1 MTKMRAA
8 LIAAGVAAALF
19 ATAACESGS
28 DTGGASAT
36 PGTFTANPTGAL
48 NAWGFN
54 NADDV
59 GQARLDYATKQLSGV
74 SIKMDQTNFDAQ
86 KFSTRVAS
94 GDVPDVVQMDREAVA
109 TYAAQDLIV
118 PLDECFTVNNV
129 KPDERWY
136 PNVVDDVTYK
146 DQVWAVPQFYQP
158 PAILLNKTVMD
169 AAGVQDSEIDTS
181 KPDTLLAAITKMYK
195 TNGDVPSTLGFNPQ
209 ATGQMYLW
217 ILGNGGK
224 LIGDNGEPTLDDPA
238 NVAGLELLKKI
249 TDAQGGFAK
258 YKSFT
263 DSFDMFG
270 EKNQFVQN
278 QVGAEVDAQWYPNV
292 LSPYKDK
299 IKLAAVPF
307 KDKDGNPFTVASG
320 SAFVVPK
327 QAKNPSAGCKW
338 ALALTEDGSWTAA
351 AEARA
356 ATVQKENS
364 VNTGLFTGS
373 PKADQDIRSKYVKA
387 SGNAGFDQV
396 IGTYY
401 EVAPTGKSIGSSP
414 AGQQLKQELTN
425 AFTAAL
431 LGQKP
436 AQQALADAQ
445 TTTMTAYKKITGG

>member
-1 MTKMRAA
+1 MTTRRVA
-8 LIAAGVAAALF
+8 LIAAGLAAALV
-19 ATAACESGS
+19 AMAACESGNET
-28 DTGGASAT
+28 DDGGGAT
-36 PGTFTANPTGAL
+36 TGTFNASPTGAL
-48 NAWGFN
+48 YAWGFN

-74 SIKMDQTNFDAQ
+74 TIKMDQTNFDAQ
-86 KFSTRVAS
+86 KFTTRVAS

-109 TYAAQDLIV
+109 TYAAQDLIL
-118 PLDECFTVNNV
+118 PLDECFSVNNV

-146 DQVWAVPQFYQP
+146 NNVWAVPQFYQP

-181 KPDTLLAAITKMYK
+181 KPDTLIPAIAKMYK
-195 TNGDVPSTLGFNPQ
+195 VKGNVPATLGFDPQ
-209 ATGQMYLW
+209 ATGQLYLW
-217 ILGNGGK
+217 VLGSGGR

-263 DSFDMFG
+263 DSFDTFG
-270 EKNQFVQN
+270 ENNQFVKN
-278 QVGAEVDAQWYPNV
+278 QVGAQVNAQWYPNV
-292 LSPYKDK
+292 LSPYKDQ

-320 SAFVVPK
+320 TAFVVPK

-338 ALALTEDGSWTAA
+338 ALALTEDGSWNAA
-351 AEARA
+351 GEARA
-356 ATVQKENS
+356 ATVAKDQS

-373 PKADQDIRSKYVKA
+373 PAADKALRDKYVKP

-396 IGTYY
+396 ISTYY
-401 EVAPTGKSIGSSP
+401 DVAPTGKSIGSSP

-425 AFTAAL
+425 AITATL

-445 TTTMTAYKKITGG
+445 TATMSAYNKVTG